1 MEFRDVLQKR
11 VSCRSY
17 NGKPVSQEAISRILN
32 EMVLAPTAR
41 HLQAYR
47 VKVSTDVSFIEGV
60 GKLAKQEERV
70 KGASACMVFFAEKDE
85 FFAIQ
90 DATIVCAY
98 AQMVATDEGLA
109 SLWMGV
115 FDADGLKQLCGFTN
129 NDEAALLKLKPVSV
143 LILGHTDV
151 EMVRPERKGLKDI
164 LI

>member
-1 MEFRDVLQKR
+1 MEFHDVLQKR

-17 NGKPVSQEAISRILN
+17 NGKPVSQEVISRILN
-32 EMVLAPTAR
+32 EMILAPTAR

-47 VKVSTDVSFIEGV
+47 VKVSTDVSFIESV

-70 KGASACMVFFAEKDE
+70 KGAGAAMVFFAEKDE

-115 FDADGLKQLCGFTN
+115 FDADGLKELCGFTG
-129 NDEAALLKLKPVSV
+129 NDVLLKLKPVSV
-143 LILGHTDV
+143 LILGHTDA
-151 EMVRPERKGLKDI
+151 ELKRSERKALEDVVV
-164 LI
+164 